1 MKKSELIHWRL
12 QAMLREHTFRD
23 LQYLGVRPDS
33 IGVDQ
38 HWYRIGEAE
47 VPVDSIT
54 ELDSEEDIKREELE
68 EEEENDYKE
77 RTSGEAL

>member
-1 MKKSELIHWRL
+1 
-12 QAMLREHTFRD
+12 MLREHTFSD

-54 ELDSEEDIKREELE
+54 ELDSEEEDDESDSIWNLSVISINEKSF
-68 EEEENDYKE
+68 Y
-77 RTSGEAL
+77 

>member
-33 IGVDQ
+33 VGVDQ

-54 ELDSEEDIKREELE
+54 ELDSEEEEDESDSICCLL
-68 EEEENDYKE
+68 Y
-77 RTSGEAL
+77 TSPSPRD

>member
-1 MKKSELIHWRL
+1 
-12 QAMLREHTFRD
+12 MLREHTFRD

-54 ELDSEEDIKREELE
+54 ELDTEEEDNESDSIWNLSVISINEKSF
-68 EEEENDYKE
+68 Y
-77 RTSGEAL
+77 

>member
-1 MKKSELIHWRL
+1 MKKSELIHYRL

-33 IGVDQ
+33 VGVDQ

-47 VPVDSIT
+47 VPVLSLIH
-54 ELDSEEDIKREELE
+54 I
-68 EEEENDYKE
+68 
-77 RTSGEAL
+77 

>member
-1 MKKSELIHWRL
+1 
-12 QAMLREHTFRD
+12 MLREHTFRD

-54 ELDSEEDIKREELE
+54 ELDSEEDDDESDSIWNLPVLSINEKSF
-68 EEEENDYKE
+68 Y
-77 RTSGEAL
+77 

>member
-12 QAMLREHTFRD
+12 QAMLREHSFRD

-33 IGVDQ
+33 IGIDQ

-47 VPVDSIT
+47 VSVDSIE
-54 ELDSEEDIKREELE
+54 ELDSVEKVDT
-68 EEEENDYKE
+68 D
-77 RTSGEAL
+77 